1 MWYFFKTSFC
11 YKHRFDRDYFTSFR
25 AFEFDVTQLVHYVT
39 VSVKLRMSYP
49 EIETLEKI
57 KIKGQDFFFV
67 CVTIVFFPRIRL
79 LFK

>member
-57 KIKGQDFFFV
+57 KIKGQDFFCLHNS
-67 CVTIVFFPRIRL
+67 CVFSQNPITF
-79 LFK
+79 